1 MNNANKKTNEIE
13 VLKSNLVRPQQTIFQ
28 FPLLPRSAWQD
39 RRAFL
44 RVLIKAKRAL
54 DLAEISALVDS

>member
-1 MNNANKKTNEIE
+1 MNNTNNETNEIE
-13 VLKSNLVRPQQTIFQ
+13 TLKSNLVRSRQTISQ

-44 RVLIKAKRAL
+44 KVLIKAKRAL
-54 DLAEISALVDS
+54 DLAEISAFVDS